1 MLIMTGI
8 RQPLRKL
15 RSNPT
20 SFFRALLLWCFLCMS
35 CAVHSQISKRQ
46 ELRTQLR
53 LMEKRSSF
61 TVQDTAYL
69 DLVNS
74 LAQEMRYYQADSLLK
89 LASDA
94 LQISEQMGYLGGKSV
109 ALMQLGNYFSD
120 RGKTDSALAYYRK
133 ALNLAEQINSDKLK
147 LNLLNVIS
155 GEYEYKGDHSKA
167 LSGYLA
173 ALEMAIGQEDLLQ
186 QSIINENIANLY
198 AGQKYYDESLEYYNK
213 VKKLNDSLGN
223 EIAQAETMSNLAS
236 VYADIKNLEYAMFNV
251 NRSIDIFEKYR
262 IMDWLAFAYETKGKV
277 YLKKYN
283 YNWALY
289 WYRQSELLHENLDD
303 DRARIDLFNGMA
315 ETYIGLENDSLATRY
330 AEEAFRISRDI
341 NFTEGTRKCSK
352 TLYEIYRRQQDY
364 ATALAYHELFQELS
378 DTLSRNENRQSL
390 SLLKT
395 KTDYEQQ
402 KETLIRENEKA
413 LASQKRFIY
422 FASGLLLFS
431 ILVIYLVYRSKKLQQ
446 RLTRELEAK
455 HEILEKRK
463 AELQADNETKV
474 KLFSII
480 GHDLRGPVGALK
492 ELLQIFKDGEI
503 SIDELASYMPK
514 LRSDVDHIFFTLN
527 NLLSW
532 GYSQLNGS
540 VTRPTAVLLDNIAA
554 ENIKLL
560 NEIAENKSI
569 KIVSEIPAHTQVWS
583 DPNQVDIV
591 LRNLIS
597 NALKFTPENGM
608 VTLSAEE
615 KNDYWIISI
624 RDTGVGMDRLT
635 LQKIFKSDNTHSTYG
650 TANEKGTGL
659 GLSLCKEMILKNG
672 GEIWVDSLLR
682 KGSTFYFTLPKASGT
697 YSKAV

>member
-1 MLIMTGI
+1 MYKI
-8 RQPLRKL
+8 RLPLRKL
-15 RSNPT
+15 RSQLST
-20 SFFRALLLWCFLCMS
+20 FARALFWCFLGIS
-35 CAVHSQISKRQ
+35 CSVYSQISNRQ
-46 ELRTQLR
+46 ELQTQIR
-53 LMEKRSSF
+53 MMEERSSF
-61 TVQDTAYL
+61 SVQDTAYL
-69 DLVNS
+69 DLINTF
-74 LAQEMRYYQADSLLK
+74 AQEMRYYSTDSLHSYALK
-89 LASDA
+89 A
-94 LQISEQMGYLGGKSV
+94 LKFSKQANYPKGESISYMNLGD
-109 ALMQLGNYFSD
+109 YYSD
-120 RGKTDSALAYYRK
+120 RGVTDTALLYYNKSLELVNTFESSDLKLSLLNNISGEHEYRGDQAK
-133 ALNLAEQINSDKLK
+133 ALN
-147 LNLLNVIS
+147 
-155 GEYEYKGDHSKA
+155 
-167 LSGYLA
+167 GYLI
-173 ALEMAIGQEDLLQ
+173 ALELALEEEALLQ

-198 AGQKYYDESLEYYNK
+198 ADQKYYDESLEYYKK

-236 VYADIKNLEYAMFNV
+236 LYADMKNLEYAMFNV

-262 IMDWLAFAYETKGKV
+262 IMDWLAYAYETKGKV

-289 WYRQSELLHENLDD
+289 WYRQSEVIHENLDD
-303 DRARIDLFNGMA
+303 DRARIDLYNGMA
-315 ETYIGLENDSLATRY
+315 ETYIGLENDSLATLY
-330 AEEAFRISRDI
+330 AENAFRISRSI
-341 NFTEGTRKCSK
+341 NFAEGTKKCSK

-364 ATALAYHELFQELS
+364 ATALAYHELYQELS

-395 KTDYEQQ
+395 KTEYEQQ
-402 KETLIRENEKA
+402 KQLLIQDNEKA

-422 FASGLLLFS
+422 VGGGLLLLS
-431 ILVIYLVYRSKKLQQ
+431 LLIIYLVYRSKKLQQ

-455 HEILEKRK
+455 QEILERRK
-463 AELQADNETKV
+463 SELQLDNETKV
-474 KLFSII
+474 KLFSVI

-503 SIDELASYMPK
+503 SINELASYMPK

-532 GYSQLNGS
+532 GYSQLNGA
-540 VTRPTAVLLDNIAA
+540 VTRPTSVLLEGIAA

-569 KIVSEIPAHTQVWS
+569 KIVSEIPANTQVWS
-583 DPNQVDIV
+583 DPHQVDIV

-608 VTLSAEE
+608 VTLHAEE
-615 KNDYWIISI
+615 KEAYWIISI

-635 LQKIFKSDNTHSTYG
+635 LQKIFKEENTHSTYG

-659 GLSLCKEMILKNG
+659 GLTLCKEMILKNG

-682 KGSTFYFTLPKASGT
+682 KGSTFYFTLPKAAGS

>member
-1 MLIMTGI
+1 MYRI
-8 RQPLRKL
+8 RLMLRKI
-15 RSNPT
+15 RNT
-20 SFFRALLLWCFLCMS
+20 KFVGTGVLLWCLLGMGHV
-35 CAVHSQISKRQ
+35 VHSQFDRKE
-46 ELRTQLR
+46 ELKTKLR
-53 LMEKRSSF
+53 MMEERSSF
-61 TVQDTAYL
+61 SVKDTAYL
-69 DLVNS
+69 DLLND
-74 LAQEMRYYQADSLLK
+74 LAFEMRYFDTDSLYSLAKKALK
-89 LASDA
+89 HSKDVSYAPGQS
-94 LQISEQMGYLGGKSV
+94 ISLK
-109 ALMQLGNYFSD
+109 QLGDYHSD
-120 RGKTDSALAYYRK
+120 RGVTDTALIYYRK
-133 ALNLAEQINSDKLK
+133 AMDLASQNGSVALELS
-147 LNLLNVIS
+147 LLNDIS
-155 GEYEYKGDHSKA
+155 GEFEYQGDYAKA
-167 LSGYLA
+167 LGGYLK
-173 ALEMAIGQEDLLQ
+173 ALEMAIEQEDLLQ

-198 AGQKYYDESLEYYNK
+198 ASQNYYDESLEYYKK
-213 VKKLNDSLGN
+213 VKRLNDSIGN

-236 VYADIKNLEYAMFNV
+236 LYGDMKKLEYAMFNV

-262 IMDWLAFAYETKGKV
+262 IMDWLAYAYETKGKV

-289 WYRQSELLHENLDD
+289 WYRQSEMLHQNLED
-303 DRARIDLFNGMA
+303 DRARIDLYNGLA
-315 ETYIGLENDSLATRY
+315 ETYIGLENDSLATNY
-330 AEEAFRISRDI
+330 AEDAFRISKSI
-341 NFTEGTRKCSK
+341 NFAEGIKKCSK
-352 TLYEIYRRQQDY
+352 TLYEIYRRKQDY

-390 SLLKT
+390 SLLQT
-395 KTDYEQQ
+395 KTEYEQQ
-402 KETLIRENEKA
+402 KETLIRDNEKA
-413 LASQKRFIY
+413 LASQKRY
-422 FASGLLLFS
+422 LYAGSGLLLFS
-431 ILVIYLVYRSKKLQQ
+431 ILIIYLVYRSKKLQQ

-463 AELQADNETKV
+463 AELQVENETKV

-503 SIDELASYMPK
+503 SITELASYMPK

-527 NLLSW
+527 NLVSW
-532 GYSQLNGS
+532 GYTQLNGS
-540 VTRPTAVLLDNIAA
+540 TTRPTSILLEGIAA

-560 NEIAENKSI
+560 NEVAENKSI
-569 KIVSEIPAHTQVWS
+569 KIVSEIPENTQVWS

-624 RDTGVGMDRLT
+624 RDTGVGMDRIT
-635 LQKIFKSDNTHSTYG
+635 LQKIFQEDSTTTHSTYG

-659 GLSLCKEMILKNG
+659 GLSLCKEMIKKNG

-682 KGSTFYFTLPKASGT
+682 KGSTFYFTLPKAAGL

>member
-1 MLIMTGI
+1 
-8 RQPLRKL
+8 
-15 RSNPT
+15 
-20 SFFRALLLWCFLCMS
+20 
-35 CAVHSQISKRQ
+35 
-46 ELRTQLR
+46 
-53 LMEKRSSF
+53 MEGRSSF
-61 TVQDTAYL
+61 SVQDTAYM
-69 DLVNS
+69 DLINKV
-74 LAQEMRYYQADSLLK
+74 AREMRYYQADSLFNNAQK
-89 LASDA
+89 A
-94 LQISEQMGYLGGKSV
+94 LNYSKNAGYTRGQSISYMSLGD
-109 ALMQLGNYFSD
+109 YYSD
-120 RGKTDSALAYYRK
+120 RGVTDTALVYYNK
-133 ALNLAEQINSDKLK
+133 ALDLAATIGSKELK
-147 LNLLNVIS
+147 LSLLTNIS
-155 GEYEYKGDHSKA
+155 GEYEYQGNHAKA
-167 LSGYLA
+167 LSGYLT
-173 ALEMAIGQEDLLQ
+173 ALELALAEEELLQ

-198 AGQKYYDESLEYYNK
+198 ADQKYYDESLEYYKK
-213 VKKLNDSLGN
+213 VKQLNDSLGN

-236 VYADIKNLEYAMFNV
+236 LYADMKNLEYAMFNV
-251 NRSIDIFEKYR
+251 NRSIDIFENYR

-289 WYRQSELLHENLDD
+289 WYRQSEMLHQNLDD
-303 DRARIDLFNGMA
+303 DRARIDLYNGMA
-315 ETYIGLENDSLATRY
+315 ETYIGLENDSLATSY
-330 AEEAFRISRDI
+330 AEDAFRISKNI
-341 NFTEGTRKCSK
+341 NFTDGIRKCSK

-378 DTLSRNENRQSL
+378 DTLSRNENKQSL

-395 KTDYEQQ
+395 KTEYEQQ
-402 KETLIRENEKA
+402 KETLIRDNEKA
-413 LASQKRFIY
+413 LASQERFIY
-422 FASGLLLFS
+422 IGAGLLLMS
-431 ILVIYLVYRSKKLQQ
+431 ILIIYLVYRSKKLQQ
-446 RLTRELEAK
+446 RLTKELEAK
-455 HEILEKRK
+455 HDILEKRK
-463 AELQADNETKV
+463 SELILDNETKV
-474 KLFSII
+474 KLFSVI

-503 SIDELASYMPK
+503 SINELASYMPK
-514 LRSDVDHIFFTLN
+514 VRSDVDHIFFTLN

-532 GYSQLNGS
+532 GYSQLNGAI
-540 VTRPTAVLLDNIAA
+540 TRPMSVLLDGIAA

-569 KIVSEIPAHTQVWS
+569 KIKSEIPPNTQVWS
-583 DPNQVDIV
+583 DPHQVDIV

-615 KNDYWIISI
+615 KEDFWIISI

-635 LQKIFKSDNTHSTYG
+635 LQKIFKEENTHSTYG

-682 KGSTFYFTLPKASGT
+682 KGSTFYFTLPKAAGS

>member
-1 MLIMTGI
+1 MFGI
-8 RQPLRKL
+8 RQPLRKIRTKSPGL
-15 RSNPT
+15 S
-20 SFFRALLLWCFLCMS
+20 RALLWCLLGLGCS
-35 CAVHSQISKRQ
+35 VYSQISKRQ
-46 ELRTQLR
+46 ELETQLR

-61 TVQDTAYL
+61 SVQDTAYL
-69 DLVNS
+69 DLINS
-74 LAQEMRYYQADSLLK
+74 LAQEMRYYKADSLHK

-94 LQISEQMGYLGGKSV
+94 LKISEQMGYSAGQSV
-109 ALMQLGNYFSD
+109 ALMQLGNYYSD
-120 RGKTDSALAYYRK
+120 RGKSDSALVYYRK
-133 ALNLAEQINSDKLK
+133 ALSLAERIKADDLK
-147 LNLLNVIS
+147 LNLLSIIS
-155 GEYEYKGDHSKA
+155 GEYEYKGDYAKA
-167 LSGYLA
+167 LSGYLT
-173 ALEMAIGQEDLLQ
+173 ALEMAVNQEDLLQ

-198 AGQKYYDESLEYYNK
+198 AGQKYYDESLEYYKK

-236 VYADIKNLEYAMFNV
+236 LYADIKNLEYAMFNV

-303 DRARIDLFNGMA
+303 DRARIDLLNGMA

-352 TLYEIYRRQQDY
+352 TLYEIYRRRQDY

-378 DTLSRNENRQSL
+378 DTLSRNENKQSL

-395 KTDYEQQ
+395 KTEYEQQ
-402 KETLIRENEKA
+402 KETLIRDNEKA

-422 FASGLLLFS
+422 LASGLLLFS
-431 ILVIYLVYRSKKLQQ
+431 ILIIYLVYRSKKLQQ
-446 RLTRELEAK
+446 RLTRELESK

-463 AELQADNETKV
+463 AELQADNETKA

-492 ELLQIFKDGEI
+492 DLLQIFKDGEI
-503 SIDELASYMPK
+503 TINELASYMPK

-532 GYSQLNGS
+532 GHSQLNGS
-540 VTRPTAVLLDNIAA
+540 VTRPTSVLLEGIAA

-635 LQKIFKSDNTHSTYG
+635 LQSIFKSDNTHSTYG

>member
-1 MLIMTGI
+1 MES
-8 RQPLRKL
+8 
-15 RSNPT
+15 RSGF
-20 SFFRALLLWCFLCMS
+20 S
-35 CAVHSQISKRQ
+35 
-46 ELRTQLR
+46 
-53 LMEKRSSF
+53 
-61 TVQDTAYL
+61 VQDTAYL
-69 DLVNS
+69 DLINIF
-74 LAQEMRYYQADSLLK
+74 AREMRYFETDSLYNYALK
-89 LASDA
+89 A
-94 LQISEQMGYLGGKSV
+94 LEYSKEAKYLKGESISYMNLGD
-109 ALMQLGNYFSD
+109 YYSD
-120 RGKTDSALAYYRK
+120 RGLTDTALLYYNK
-133 ALNLAEQINSDKLK
+133 SLELVNTMNASDLK
-147 LNLLNVIS
+147 LSLLNNIS
-155 GEYEYKGDHSKA
+155 GEYEYRGDYAKA
-167 LSGYLA
+167 LNGYLL
-173 ALEMAIGQEDLLQ
+173 ALEIALEEEAVLQ

-198 AGQKYYDESLEYYNK
+198 ADQKYYDESLEYYKK
-213 VKKLNDSLGN
+213 VRKLNDSLGN

-236 VYADIKNLEYAMFNV
+236 LYADMKNLEYAMFNV

-289 WYRQSELLHENLDD
+289 WYRQSEVLHANLDD
-303 DRARIDLFNGMA
+303 DRARIDLYNGMA
-315 ETYIGLENDSLATRY
+315 ETYIGLENDSLATIY
-330 AEEAFRISRDI
+330 AEDAFRISKSI
-341 NFTEGTRKCSK
+341 NFAEGTKKCSK

-364 ATALAYHELFQELS
+364 ATALAYHELYQELS
-378 DTLSRNENRQSL
+378 DTLSRNENQQSL

-395 KTDYEQQ
+395 KTEYEQQ
-402 KETLIRENEKA
+402 KQQLIQDNEKA

-422 FASGLLLFS
+422 IGGGLLLLS
-431 ILVIYLVYRSKKLQQ
+431 LLIIYLVYRSKKLQQ
-446 RLTRELEAK
+446 RLTRELETK
-455 HEILEKRK
+455 QEILEKRK
-463 AELQADNETKV
+463 SELQADNETKV
-474 KLFSII
+474 KLFSVI

-532 GYSQLNGS
+532 GHSQLNGA
-540 VTRPTAVLLDNIAA
+540 VTRPTSVLLEGIAA

-569 KIVSEIPAHTQVWS
+569 KIISEIPANTQVWS
-583 DPNQVDIV
+583 DPHQVDIV

-608 VTLSAEE
+608 VTLHAEE
-615 KNDYWIISI
+615 KEDYWIISI

-635 LQKIFKSDNTHSTYG
+635 LQKIFKEENTHSTYG

-659 GLSLCKEMILKNG
+659 GLSLCKEMIRKNG

-682 KGSTFYFTLPKASGT
+682 KGSTFYFTLPKAAGA

>member
-1 MLIMTGI
+1 M
-8 RQPLRKL
+8 
-15 RSNPT
+15 
-20 SFFRALLLWCFLCMS
+20 LLLCFLYFGNS
-35 CAVHSQISKRQ
+35 VYSQFEKREELKRQ
-46 ELRTQLR
+46 LRM
-53 LMEKRSSF
+53 MEERSDFSR
-61 TVQDTAYL
+61 QDTAYL
-69 DLVNS
+69 RLINS
-74 LAQEMRYYQADSLLK
+74 LAFEMRYYQTDSLFS
-89 LASDA
+89 LAQKAFKYSKEA
-94 LQISEQMGYLGGKSV
+94 GYLAGQSISLK
-109 ALMQLGNYFSD
+109 QLGDYYSD
-120 RGKTDSALAYYRK
+120 RGISDTALIYYNK
-133 ALNLAEQINSDKLK
+133 AMDLASQNESEDLK
-147 LNLLNVIS
+147 LILLNTIS
-155 GEYEYKGDHSKA
+155 GEYEYQGDYAEA
-167 LSGYLA
+167 LSGYLN
-173 ALEMAIGQEDLLQ
+173 ALEMSIAQEDLLQ

-198 AGQKYYDESLEYYNK
+198 AGQKYYDESLEYYK
-213 VKKLNDSLGN
+213 IVKRLNDSIGN
-223 EIAQAETMSNLAS
+223 EVAQAETMSNLAS
-236 VYADIKNLEYAMFNV
+236 LYADMKKLEYAMFNV
-251 NRSIDIFEKYR
+251 NRSIDIFEQYR
-262 IMDWLAFAYETKGKV
+262 IMDWLAYAYEIKGKV

-283 YNWALY
+283 YSWALY
-289 WYRQSELLHENLDD
+289 WYRQSEMLHKNLED
-303 DRARIDLFNGMA
+303 DRARIDLYNGLA
-315 ETYIGLENDSLATRY
+315 ETYIGLENDSLATHY
-330 AEEAFRISRDI
+330 AEDAFRISKSI
-341 NFTEGTRKCSK
+341 NFSEGTKKCSK
-352 TLYEIYRRQQDY
+352 TLYEIYRRKQDY
-364 ATALAYHELFQELS
+364 ATALAYHELYQELS
-378 DTLSRNENRQSL
+378 DTLSRNENKQSL

-395 KTDYEQQ
+395 KTEYEQQ
-402 KETLIRENEKA
+402 KETLIRDNNRA
-413 LASQKRFIY
+413 LAAQERFIY
-422 FASGLLLFS
+422 VGATLLLVS
-431 ILVIYLVYRSKKLQQ
+431 VLIIYLVYRSKKLQQ

-463 AELQADNETKV
+463 AELQSDNETKV

-492 ELLQIFKDGEI
+492 DLLQIFKDGEI
-503 SIDELASYMPK
+503 TIAELASYMPK

-540 VTRPTAVLLDNIAA
+540 ITRPTSLLLAGIAA

-569 KIVSEIPAHTQVWS
+569 KIVSEIPENTQVWS

-635 LQKIFKSDNTHSTYG
+635 LQKIFQEDHTHSTYG

-659 GLSLCKEMILKNG
+659 GLTLCKEMINKNG

-682 KGSTFYFTLPKASGT
+682 KGSTFHFTLPKSAGA

>member
-1 MLIMTGI
+1 MFRI
-8 RQPLRKL
+8 RLVLRKNRNVQHL
-15 RSNPT
+15 NSG
-20 SFFRALLLWCFLCMS
+20 LLLWFLLLS
-35 CAVHSQISKRQ
+35 VYGLHAQISKKQ
-46 ELRTQLR
+46 ELQTQLR
-53 LMEKRSSF
+53 LKEQRSSF
-61 TVQDTAYL
+61 YVQDTAYL
-69 DLVNS
+69 DALNE
-74 LAQEMRYYQADSLLK
+74 LASEMRYYNTDSLYI
-89 LASDA
+89 LASKSLKYSKEA
-94 LQISEQMGYLGGKSV
+94 GYVYGQSTSLE
-109 ALMQLGNYFSD
+109 QLGHYFSD
-120 RGKTDSALAYYRK
+120 RGVSDSALTYYRQ
-133 ALNLAEQINSDKLK
+133 AMNLARENDLEAQELSLYNH
-147 LNLLNVIS
+147 IS
-155 GEYEYKGDHSKA
+155 GEFEYKGNYAKA
-167 LSGYLA
+167 LGGYLK
-173 ALEMAIGQEDLLQ
+173 ALEMAIEQEDLLQ

-198 AGQKYYDESLEYYNK
+198 AAQKYYDESLEYYKK
-213 VKKLNDSLGN
+213 VKKLNDSIGN

-236 VYADIKNLEYAMFNV
+236 LYGDIKKLEYAMFNV

-289 WYRQSELLHENLDD
+289 WYRQSEMLHQNLED
-303 DRARIDLFNGMA
+303 DRARIDLFNGLA
-315 ETYIGLENDSLATRY
+315 ETYIGLENDSLATVY
-330 AEEAFRISRDI
+330 AEDAIRISKKI
-341 NFTEGTRKCSK
+341 NFSEGVKKCSR
-352 TLYEIYRRQQDY
+352 TLYEIYRRKQDY
-364 ATALAYHELFQELS
+364 ATALAYHELYQELS
-378 DTLSRNENRQSL
+378 DTLSRNENKQSL
-390 SLLKT
+390 SLLQT
-395 KTDYEQQ
+395 KTEYEQQ
-402 KETLIRENEKA
+402 KQALIRDNEKA
-413 LASQKRFIY
+413 LASQKRY
-422 FASGLLLFS
+422 LYAGAVLLLLS
-431 ILVIYLVYRSKKLQQ
+431 ILIIYLVYRSKKLQQ

-463 AELQADNETKV
+463 TELQVENETKV

-503 SIDELASYMPK
+503 TMSELASYMPK

-527 NLLSW
+527 NLVSW

-540 VTRPTAVLLDNIAA
+540 TTRPTSVLLEGIAA

-560 NEIAENKSI
+560 NEVAENKSI
-569 KIVSEIPAHTQVWS
+569 KIVSEIPANTQVWS

-615 KNDYWIISI
+615 KSEYWIISI

-635 LQKIFKSDNTHSTYG
+635 LQKIFKDDNTHSTYG

-659 GLSLCKEMILKNG
+659 GLALCKEMITKNG

-682 KGSTFYFTLPKASGT
+682 KGSTFYFTLPKAAGT
-697 YSKAV
+697 YSEAV